1 MQVARQ
7 KIMVLGT
14 GGTIAGS
21 AVQPGDNVG
30 YQAGERSV
38 QALLGGLGHLALP
51 PEMDLDAEQVAQ
63 IDSKNVDF
71 ELWTAL
77 HRRCVVHLADEAI
90 HGIVITHGT
99 DTLEETAWF
108 LACTLE
114 ARKPVVLTC
123 AMRPAT
129 ALSPD
134 GPQNLRDALALA
146 CGARAA
152 GVSVVSAGA
161 VHLPRHVQKLH
172 PYRLDAL
179 GSGDVGPVGWMEEGH
194 LRLAHPWP
202 SAGEVDKSAFSVP
215 QEGAAWPWVEIV
227 LSHAGATGAQVDALV
242 QAGVRG
248 LVVAATGNGSLHY
261 RLEAALQRAQQAGVQ
276 VRVGSRCPF
285 GQVVGTPGHG
295 LPLTGGLSPVKARI
309 SLMLELMQAQ

>member
-1 MQVARQ
+1 VARQ

-21 AVQPGDNVG
+21 AAQPGDNVG
-30 YQAGERSV
+30 YQAGERPV

-63 IDSKNVDF
+63 IDSKDADAAF
-71 ELWTAL
+71 WLTL
-77 HRRCVVHLADEAI
+77 HRRCAAHLADGAI
-90 HGIVITHGT
+90 QGIVIAHGT

-146 CGARAA
+146 CDSRAA
-152 GVSVVSAGA
+152 GVSVVSAGT

-179 GSGDVGPVGWMEEGH
+179 GSGDIGPAGWMEEGQ
-194 LRLAHPWP
+194 LRLAHPWDATGGAA
-202 SAGEVDKSAFSVP
+202 SFCAIAP
-215 QEGAAWPWVEIV
+215 QEGAGWPWVEIV

-261 RLEAALQRAQQAGVQ
+261 RLEAALQRAQQAGVA

-285 GQVVGTPGHG
+285 GQVVGRPGHG
-295 LPLTGGLSPVKARI
+295 LPLTDGLSPVKARI

>member
-1 MQVARQ
+1 
-7 KIMVLGT
+7 MVLGT

-21 AVQPGDNVG
+21 AAQSGDNVG
-30 YQAGERSV
+30 YQAGERPV
-38 QALLGGLGHLALP
+38 QALLEGLGRLALP
-51 PEMDLDAEQVAQ
+51 PEMDLDTEQVAQ
-63 IDSKNVDF
+63 IDSKNADF

-77 HRRCVVHLADEAI
+77 HRRCELHLADEAI

-146 CGARAA
+146 CQARTA
-152 GVSVVSAGA
+152 GVSVVCAGA

-172 PYRLDAL
+172 PYRVDAF
-179 GSGDVGPVGWMEEGH
+179 GSGDAGPVGWMEEGH
-194 LRLAHPWP
+194 LRLTHSWP
-202 SAGEVDKSAFSVP
+202 SAGDVDRSAFSVP

-227 LSHAGATGAQVDALV
+227 LSHAGASGAQVDALV
-242 QAGVRG
+242 QAGARG
-248 LVVAATGNGSLHY
+248 LVVAGTGNGTLHHQ
-261 RLEAALQRAQQAGVQ
+261 LEAALQRAQQAGVA

-285 GQVVGTPGHG
+285 GQVVGTPGYG
-295 LPLTGGLSPVKARI
+295 LPLTNGLSPVKARI

>member
-1 MQVARQ
+1 
-7 KIMVLGT
+7 MVLGT

-21 AVQPGDNVG
+21 AAQAGDNVG
-30 YQAGERSV
+30 YRAGERPV
-38 QALLGGLGHLALP
+38 QALLEGLGHPALP
-51 PEMDLDAEQVAQ
+51 PSMGLEAEQVAQ
-63 IDSKNVDF
+63 IDSKDADTAF
-71 ELWTAL
+71 WLAL
-77 HRRCVVHLADEAI
+77 HRRCAVHLADEAVQ
-90 HGIVITHGT
+90 GIVITHGT

-108 LACTLE
+108 LACTLH

-146 CGARAA
+146 CEARAE
-152 GVSVVSAGA
+152 GVSVVCAGT

-179 GSGDVGPVGWMEEGH
+179 GSGDVGPAGWMEEGH
-194 LRLAHPWP
+194 LRLAHPWDATGGGA
-202 SAGEVDKSAFSVP
+202 SFRASVRKD
-215 QEGAAWPWVEIV
+215 GIAWPWVEIV
-227 LSHAGATGAQVDALV
+227 LSHAGASEAQVDALV

-248 LVVAATGNGSLHY
+248 LVVAGTGNGSLHH
-261 RLEAALQRAQQAGVQ
+261 RLEAALRRAQQAGVQ

-285 GQVVGTPGHG
+285 GQVVGMPPHG

-309 SLMLELMQAQ
+309 SLMLELVQAL